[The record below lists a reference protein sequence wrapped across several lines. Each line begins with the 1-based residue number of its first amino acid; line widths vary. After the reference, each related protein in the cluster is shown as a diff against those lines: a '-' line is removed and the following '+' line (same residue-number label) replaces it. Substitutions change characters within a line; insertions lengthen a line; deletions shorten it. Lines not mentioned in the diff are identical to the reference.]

1 MRITR
6 SLPGQLVER
15 QDSVFVLLQNILA
28 NE

>member
-1 MRITR
+1 MRTTR
-6 SLPGQLVER
+6 SLPDQLVER